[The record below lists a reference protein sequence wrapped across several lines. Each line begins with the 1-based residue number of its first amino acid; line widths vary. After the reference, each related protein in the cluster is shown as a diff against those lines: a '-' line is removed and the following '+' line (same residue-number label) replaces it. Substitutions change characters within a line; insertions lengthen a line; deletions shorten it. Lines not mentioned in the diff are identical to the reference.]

1 MRRQS
6 FSRGESERHSRS
18 LNAHTPKKDSA
29 IPLLVDLL
37 AALTVLAAAFLAAEW
52 YARSS
57 VATPRPA
64 LETAR
69 AVGEAVRPHPALRRL
84 LVRRLDR
91 SVATG
96 FLLTLAL
103 TCSLVGGVLLGVL
116 VYLVRSVPALQ
127 RIDNSVA
134 GWGYEHRTP
143 FSTTGLRAITELGSI
158 QIVVGLALALAA
170 IDFYRTRS
178 RWSLPFLLT
187 VMGGMELLTLGVKD
201 LVGRVRPALDPAAAS
216 LGPSF
221 PSGHS
226 ATSAAFYAAAAL
238 ILGRTLQR
246 RPRQI
251 LTGLAAGIA
260 VAVAASRVLLDL
272 HWLSDV
278 VGGLAL
284 GWGWFALCAVMF
296 GGRLLRPT
304 AAVDVAAV
312 EAAAL
317 ESEGRATR
325 PPELHAISL
334 GGGALRPYRSRHD
347 GR

>member
-1 MRRQS
+1 LS
-6 FSRGESERHSRS
+6 
-18 LNAHTPKKDSA
+18 
-29 IPLLVDLL
+29 
-37 AALTVLAAAFLAAEW
+37 AAFLAAEW
-52 YARSS
+52 YTRSS
-57 VATPRPA
+57 VAGTRPT

-69 AVGEAVRPHPALRRL
+69 AVGEAVRPHPALRGL

-91 SVATG
+91 SVTTG

-116 VYLVRSVPALQ
+116 VYLVRSVPVLQ
-127 RIDNSVA
+127 NVDNSVA
-134 GWGYEHRTP
+134 GWGYDHRTSI
-143 FSTTGLRAITELGSI
+143 STTGLRAITELGNI
-158 QIVVGLALALAA
+158 QIVVGLALVLAA

-178 RWSLPFLLT
+178 RWTLPFLVTVLT
-187 VMGGMELLTLGVKD
+187 GMELLSVGVKD
-201 LVGRVRPALDPAAAS
+201 LVGRVRPALDPAAAG

-238 ILGRTLQR
+238 TFGRTLKG
-246 RPRQI
+246 RPRHI
-251 LTGLAAGIA
+251 LIGLAVGIA

-284 GWGWFALCAVMF
+284 GWGWFAFCAVMY

-304 AAVDVAAV
+304 AAADAAAAEAAVPEREVRTTRRSQSAV
-312 EAAAL
+312 EAKA
-317 ESEGRATR
+317 R
-325 PPELHAISL
+325 
-334 GGGALRPYRSRHD
+334 
-347 GR
+347 

>member
-1 MRRQS
+1 V
-6 FSRGESERHSRS
+6 
-18 LNAHTPKKDSA
+18 
-29 IPLLVDLL
+29 PLLVDLVVAL
-37 AALTVLAAAFLAAEW
+37 AGLAAAFLATEW

-57 VATPRPA
+57 VAAVRPA
-64 LETAR
+64 LEAAR

-91 SVATG
+91 SVTTG
-96 FLLTLAL
+96 FLLTIALA
-103 TCSLVGGVLLGVL
+103 CSLVGGVLLGVL

-127 RIDNSVA
+127 NVDNSVA
-134 GWGYEHRTP
+134 AWGFDHRTSY
-143 FSTTGLRAITELGSI
+143 STSGLHLITEFGNI
-158 QIVVGLALALAA
+158 QIVVGLALLLAA
-170 IDFYRTRS
+170 IDFHRTRS

-187 VMGGMELLTLGVKD
+187 VMLGMELLSLGVKD

-238 ILGRTLQR
+238 ILGRTLQQ

-251 LTGLAAGIA
+251 LIGLAVGIA
-260 VAVAASRVLLDL
+260 VAVGASRVLLDL

-278 VGGLAL
+278 IGGLSL
-284 GWGWFALCAVMF
+284 GWGWFALCAAVF

-304 AAVDVAAV
+304 AAVDVAAA
-312 EAAAL
+312 EAGAP
-317 ESEGRATR
+317 ERPTRTTRRRKSEV
-325 PPELHAISL
+325 
-334 GGGALRPYRSRHD
+334 GAKAR
-347 GR
+347 

>member
-1 MRRQS
+1 V
-6 FSRGESERHSRS
+6 
-18 LNAHTPKKDSA
+18 
-29 IPLLVDLL
+29 PLLVDLVVAL
-37 AALTVLAAAFLAAEW
+37 AGLAAAFLATEW

-57 VATPRPA
+57 VAAVRPA
-64 LETAR
+64 LEAAR

-91 SVATG
+91 SVTTG
-96 FLLTLAL
+96 FLLTIALA
-103 TCSLVGGVLLGVL
+103 CSLVGGVLLGVL

-127 RIDNSVA
+127 NVDNSVA
-134 GWGYEHRTP
+134 AWGYDHRTS
-143 FSTTGLRAITELGSI
+143 FSTSGLHVITEFGNI
-158 QIVVGLALALAA
+158 QIVVGLALVLAA
-170 IDFYRTRS
+170 IDFHRTRS

-187 VMGGMELLTLGVKD
+187 VMVGMELLNLGVKD

-238 ILGRTLQR
+238 ILGRTLQQ

-251 LTGLAAGIA
+251 LIGVAVGIA
-260 VAVAASRVLLDL
+260 VAVGASRVLLDL

-278 VGGLAL
+278 IGGLSL
-284 GWGWFALCAVMF
+284 GWSWFALCAAVF

-304 AAVDVAAV
+304 AAVDAAAA
-312 EAAAL
+312 EAAA
-317 ESEGRATR
+317 SERPSRTTR
-325 PPELHAISL
+325 RRKPEV
-334 GGGALRPYRSRHD
+334 GAKAR
-347 GR
+347 

>member
-1 MRRQS
+1 
-6 FSRGESERHSRS
+6 
-18 LNAHTPKKDSA
+18 
-29 IPLLVDLL
+29 
-37 AALTVLAAAFLAAEW
+37 
-52 YARSS
+52 
-57 VATPRPA
+57 VAPARPA

-91 SVATG
+91 SVASG

-103 TCSLVGGVLLGVL
+103 ACSLVGGVLLGVL

-127 RIDNSVA
+127 HVDNSVA
-134 GWGYEHRTP
+134 GWGYDHRTS
-143 FSTTGLRAITELGSI
+143 FSTSGLRAITELGNI
-158 QIVVGLALALAA
+158 QIVVGLALVLAA
-170 IDFYRTRS
+170 IDLYRTRS

-187 VMGGMELLTLGVKD
+187 VMVGMELLTLAVKD
-201 LVGRVRPALDPAAAS
+201 LVERVRPALDPAAAG

-226 ATSAAFYAAAAL
+226 ATSAAFYTAAAL
-238 ILGRTLQR
+238 VLGRTLQR

-251 LTGLAAGIA
+251 LIGLAVGIA

-272 HWLSDV
+272 HWFSDV

-284 GWGWFALCAVMF
+284 GWGWFALCAGMF

-304 AAVDVAAV
+304 AAADVAAA
-312 EAAAL
+312 EAATP

-325 PPELHAISL
+325 PPESAVEAKAS
-334 GGGALRPYRSRHD
+334 
-347 GR
+347 